1 MTVAEAESA
10 YNAAKAEYTRI
21 ENILSNLT
29 SIKGYLSQASLSFGL
44 AKSEMDSCESALLAA
59 DIQISSFEQYEQ
71 VFTENKE
78 KVDSTDTKIN
88 SFIGEV
94 ESAIQKADT
103 DLETAHTAVKDAY
116 QTWINVSCM
125 ETGSYNHG

>member
-21 ENILSNLT
+21 ENVLSNLT

-44 AKSEMDSCESALLAA
+44 AKSEMESCEIAIIAA
-59 DIQISSFEQYEQ
+59 DIKISSFEQYEQ
-71 VFTENKE
+71 IFAENKE
-78 KVDSTDTKIN
+78 KIDSTDTKIN
-88 SFIGEV
+88 GFIDEV
-94 ESAIQKADT
+94 DSAIQKADG
-103 DLETAHTAVKDAY
+103 DLETAHTAVKNAY
-116 QTWINVSCM
+116 QDWINASCM